1 MQHRTYIL
9 TGENLQDRVSDF
21 VRMYYQE
28 AHESE
33 YPGGLL
39 RVYEDYSFM
48 NGNYMMVCIRVDF
61 SEVDRGKMKLEFISG
76 GAGDS
81 LFIKDTWGSEN
92 RRIEHF
98 QKNLQE
104 FCRTHAVEFDIE
116 NP

>member
-1 MQHRTYIL
+1 MHYCTYIL

-33 YPGGLL
+33 YPGGFL
-39 RVYEDYSFM
+39 RVYEDYSFL
-48 NGNYMMVCIRVDF
+48 NENDMMICIRVDT
-61 SEVDRGKMKLEFISG
+61 SEAENGKMKIEFISG
-76 GAGDS
+76 GANKS
-81 LFIKDTWGSEN
+81 LIFKTSLGSES
-92 RRIEHF
+92 RRIKHF
-98 QKNLQE
+98 QKDLQE